1 MGKGVTIMKVRIL
14 IITLLCALLLA
25 FPGTA
30 TPAGMATDE
39 DAAQMVEMAGKM
51 IEVMGDDALAVISD
65 PSGRCC
71 DKERDLYVFVYSD
84 AVVMLANSLR
94 HDVIGA
100 SFKGNDPIVY
110 NYQTSELLVK
120 KAMNEGSGWVENAYM
135 HSGTGMTHMKHTYAK
150 LFRNAGKNY
159 IVCCGVWTEFVPE
172 SELDYPY

>member
-1 MGKGVTIMKVRIL
+1 MNGKIF
-14 IITLLCALLLA
+14 ITTVLCLLLVA
-25 FPGTA
+25 IPR
-30 TPAGMATDE
+30 PAHPADRATDE
-39 DAAQMVEMAGKM
+39 DAVQMVEMAGKL
-51 IEVMGDDALAVISD
+51 IEVMGDDALAAISD

-94 HDVIGA
+94 HDVIGM
-100 SFKGNDPIVY
+100 SFNGNDPIVN

-120 KAMNEGSGWVENAYM
+120 KAMNEGSGWAEHAYM
-135 HSGTGMTHMKHTYAK
+135 HSGTGQTHMKHTYAK

-159 IVCCGVWTEFVPE
+159 IVCCGVWHGLPTDVVPV

>member
-1 MGKGVTIMKVRIL
+1 MKVRIL
-14 IITLLCALLLA
+14 IMTFLCALLAA

-30 TPAGMATDE
+30 IPAGTATDE
-39 DAAQMVEMAGKM
+39 DAVQMVDTAGKL
-51 IEVMGDDALAVISD
+51 IEMRGDDALAAISD

-84 AVVMLANSLR
+84 DVVMLANSLR
-94 HDVIGA
+94 HDVIGI

-110 NYQTSELLVK
+110 NYQASELLVK
-120 KAMNEGSGWVENAYM
+120 KAMNEGGGWVEHAYM
-135 HSGTGMTHMKHTYAK
+135 HSGTGQIHMKHTYAK

-159 IVCCGVWTEFVPE
+159 IVCCGVWHGLPADFVPG